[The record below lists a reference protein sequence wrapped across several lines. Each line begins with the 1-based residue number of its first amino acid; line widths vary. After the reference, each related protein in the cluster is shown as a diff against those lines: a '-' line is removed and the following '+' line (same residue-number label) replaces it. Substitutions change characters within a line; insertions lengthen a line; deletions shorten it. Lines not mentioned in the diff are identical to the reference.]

1 MHLLNKHIYQPK
13 LSHYCGKRVFYLPH
27 EVVLR
32 TELIQTNPC
41 EELLGGF
48 WYCALVFQGPSL
60 LGTHTLS
67 GGAWLPATHSW
78 ILFWKLTL
86 AEGTC
91 LIQGH
96 ASFLVT
102 DSILRMVM
110 VGMQCPSPLNWIKA
124 ISRRHPGPEFP
135 EGWGEVIAT
144 STWQLGL
151 TFIPSRHCSLEHPT
165 QNLPNANLKSL
176 QDHFQLLIMHTLHP
190 GPVLS
195 LLPLTAKDSDW
206 YHEMRLLLDQHGLGQ
221 TQHTRAK
228 FSELWLR
235 ARKRYWD
242 WHGYRWH
249 IVLLRREDFTPLF
262 PETQVNSQER
272 DKQYVKIQLM
282 KTTHR

>member
-13 LSHYCGKRVFYLPH
+13 LSHCGKRVFYLPH

-102 DSILRMVM
+102 DSILKWSWWRCNV
-110 VGMQCPSPLNWIKA
+110 PATSPG
-124 ISRRHPGPEFP
+124 SRLSLEGPEFP
-135 EGWGEVIAT
+135 AGWGEV
-144 STWQLGL
+144 
-151 TFIPSRHCSLEHPT
+151 CSLEHSI
-165 QNLPNANLKSL
+165 QNLPHANLKSL
-176 QDHFQLLIMHTLHP
+176 QAYFQLLIMHTLHP

-195 LLPLTAKDSDW
+195 LLPMTAKENDW
-206 YHEMRLLLDQHGLGQ
+206 YHEMRLLLDQYNFGRI
-221 TQHTRAK
+221 QHTRAK
-228 FSELWLR
+228 FNELWLR
-235 ARKRYWD
+235 ARKWYWD
-242 WHGYRWH
+242 WHWYRWH
-249 IVLLRREDFTPLF
+249 VVLL
-262 PETQVNSQER
+262 
-272 DKQYVKIQLM
+272 
-282 KTTHR
+282 